1 MKKNLSGFLLLLCL
15 LLSVFSISCNAE
27 KDYSPY
33 VIEVKVSAGDT
44 VSNLC
49 DSRRIDYYAVK
60 DALLI
65 VNGFASE
72 AGLSAVSP
80 GQTLYLPRSKADA
93 DSILA
98 LYNSTVSTTI
108 PSSYV
113 EKVTVQKGDTLS
125 SICDAHHLTF
135 SICKEAIKKLNLWS
149 SDARLSSIYVGQEIL
164 LPTSDE
170 AAAAITETVAKAA
183 DANSGFAAST
193 GDSFEYYL
201 ISHTMA
207 AGETMQSVCGQLGI
221 LYSAEVSDML
231 KAINNLTD
239 PNAAAT
245 GKACLFPSKAPNNAA
260 YMVYSHKVALGDTI
274 EKLCEAHHVR
284 YAEVRSLLQGLNP
297 GSSVVALR
305 VGEEILLVEPAP
317 VATPA
322 VSVTPAPS
330 STVTVVPSP
339 VPTYYP
345 VTTPNTAGA
354 AYPASSY
361 PGSATSG
368 SAYPSSTAQPEIVI
382 TVK

>member
-1 MKKNLSGFLLLLCL
+1 MKKNLSGFLFLLFLF
-15 LLSVFSISCNAE
+15 LSVFSVPCRAE

-80 GQTLYLPRSKADA
+80 GQTLYIPRSKADA

-98 LYNSTVSTTI
+98 LYNSTASATI

-125 SICDAHHLTF
+125 SICDAHQLTF
-135 SICKEAIKKLNLWS
+135 SVCKEAIKKLNLWS
-149 SDARLSSIYVGQEIL
+149 SDSRLSSIYVGQEIL
-164 LPTSDE
+164 IPSSDA

-183 DANSGFAAST
+183 DAGSASAAPSE
-193 GDSFEYYL
+193 DSFEYYL
-201 ISHTMA
+201 ISHTMVS
-207 AGETMQSVCGQLGI
+207 GETMQSVCSQLGI
-221 LYSAEVSDML
+221 LYSAEVTDML

-239 PNAAAT
+239 LNAAAA
-245 GKACLFPSKAPNNAA
+245 GKAYLFPSKAPNNAS
-260 YMVYSHKVALGDTI
+260 YMVYSHKVVLGDTI
-274 EKLCEAHHVR
+274 EKLCEAHQVR
-284 YAEVRSLLQGLNP
+284 YAQVRSLLQGLNP

-317 VATPA
+317 VSAAPA
-322 VSVTPAPS
+322 
-330 STVTVVPSP
+330 SP
-339 VPTYYP
+339 VPTVYYP
-345 VTTPNTAGA
+345 VVTPNTAGA
-354 AYPASSY
+354 SYPASAYS
-361 PGSATSG
+361 GSATG
-368 SAYPSSTAQPEIVI
+368 SAYPSSTAEPEIII

>member
-1 MKKNLSGFLLLLCL
+1 MKKNLSGFLFLLCL
-15 LLSVFSISCNAE
+15 FLSVFSVFCHAE

-80 GQTLYLPRSKADA
+80 GQTLYIPRSKADA

-98 LYNSTVSTTI
+98 LYNSTASATI

-125 SICDAHHLTF
+125 SICDAHQLTF

-149 SDARLSSIYVGQEIL
+149 SDSRLSSIYVGQEIL
-164 LPTSDE
+164 LPSSDA

-183 DANSGFAAST
+183 DSGSSSAAPSE
-193 GDSFEYYL
+193 DPFEYYL

-207 AGETMQSVCGQLGI
+207 SGETMQSVCSQLGI
-221 LYSAEVSDML
+221 LYSSEVTDML

-239 PNAAAT
+239 LNAAAA
-245 GKACLFPSKAPNNAA
+245 GKAYLFPSKAPNNAS
-260 YMVYSHKVALGDTI
+260 YMVYSHKVVFGDTI
-274 EKLCEAHHVR
+274 EKLCEAHQVR
-284 YAEVRSLLQGLNP
+284 YAQVRSLLQGLNP

-305 VGEEILLVEPAP
+305 VGEEILLVAPAP
-317 VATPA
+317 VSAAPA
-322 VSVTPAPS
+322 
-330 STVTVVPSP
+330 SP
-339 VPTYYP
+339 VPTVYYP
-345 VTTPNTAGA
+345 VATPNTAGA
-354 AYPASSY
+354 STPASAYS
-361 PGSATSG
+361 GSATT
-368 SAYPSSTAQPEIVI
+368 SAYPSSTAEPEIII